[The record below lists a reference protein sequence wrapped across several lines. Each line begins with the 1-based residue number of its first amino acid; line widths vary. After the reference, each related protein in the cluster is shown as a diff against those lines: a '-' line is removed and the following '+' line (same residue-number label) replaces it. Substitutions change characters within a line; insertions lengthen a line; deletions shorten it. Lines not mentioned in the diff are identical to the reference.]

1 MKKRHISTLLVTMA
15 ILFLFVVCS
24 LAYAAATDNSTQDSS
39 TALIIAIGLFFN
51 GAANIGSIVFFAKR
65 YVSKVD
71 KTDETLP
78 VLVATLESTKKAM
91 DQHARSIEELYNTK
105 NSHEIKL
112 TKIETIHKMR
122 GCDKGIEA
130 QAG

>member
-1 MKKRHISTLLVTMA
+1 MKKRHISTLLPTTA
-15 ILFLFVVCS
+15 ILFLFVICS
-24 LAYAAATDNSTQDSS
+24 FAYAATDNNSTQDPS

-51 GAANIGSIVFFAKR
+51 GAANIGSIVFFVKR

-78 VLVATLESTKKAM
+78 VLVATLESTKEAM
-91 DQHARSIEELYNTK
+91 DQHARSLAELYKTH

-112 TKIETIHKMR
+112 TKIETIHKMK
-122 GCDKGIEA
+122 GCDRGIEA
-130 QAG
+130 QTS